1 MKNLCLS
8 AILVFAI
15 SFSFANSNT
24 ETKTTNNN
32 FENTLLDPNDCGGCI
47 AYADSRDDGSDRTL
61 KKWSKDLNDCR
72 ANSPEC
78 Q

>member
-8 AILVFAI
+8 AILAFAI
-15 SFSFANSNT
+15 SFSFAYSNV
-24 ETKTTNNN
+24 ETKAAQNLEDT
-32 FENTLLDPNDCGGCI
+32 FLDPDDCGGCI

-61 KKWSKDLNDCR
+61 RKWQNDLDTCR